1 MDADRL
7 LSADG
12 IEERAEYYSK
22 WAADIR
28 AMNGTSVDADHSEQ
42 TAFVLRALLANSQS
56 LTRELEEAKE
66 VRDAMGAWAVQFLA
80 TDPAVG
86 SVEAAAPYV
95 QEIIRKNRA
104 ELRSIR
110 AAKVGVDLSRAR
122 SDSTETEAPAE

>member
-1 MDADRL
+1 MSDFNANL
-7 LSADG
+7 A
-12 IEERAEYYSK
+12 
-22 WAADIR
+22 
-28 AMNGTSVDADHSEQ
+28 
-42 TAFVLRALLANSQS
+42 ALLAILERDHLVVTDIENDAAWPVNAHVIDTIAQAQS

-110 AAKVGVDLSRAR
+110 AAKVGVDLSRDR
-122 SDSTETEAPAE
+122 SDSTETEAPGE

>member
-1 MDADRL
+1 MTDYADLEKCLRQEARDMENHYTTRE
-7 LSADG
+7 LST
-12 IEERAEYYSK
+12 E
-22 WAADIR
+22 AAD
-28 AMNGTSVDADHSEQ
+28 
-42 TAFVLRALLANSQS
+42 ALAS

-110 AAKVGVDLSRAR
+110 AAKVGVDLSRAA
-122 SDSTETEAPAE
+122 SGEDD

>member
-1 MDADRL
+1 MSDFNANL
-7 LSADG
+7 A
-12 IEERAEYYSK
+12 
-22 WAADIR
+22 
-28 AMNGTSVDADHSEQ
+28 
-42 TAFVLRALLANSQS
+42 ALLAILERDHLVVTDIENDAAWPVNAHVIDTIAQAQS

-110 AAKVGVDLSRAR
+110 AAKVGVDLSRGQCGE
-122 SDSTETEAPAE
+122 DDTV